1 MQRFFA
7 CFLVFALGCGGVQGS
22 GFEGEVELV
31 LLHTSDLHSALFPY
45 REKLGWA
52 DARRGLGTEG
62 TTASI
67 GGAARLATLVGR
79 ERALAER
86 SLVLDSGDAFQG
98 SLAFDTW
105 SGEPELLFLGAL
117 GVRAQALGNHELDRG
132 AENVVQRYRE
142 LATFPLLAANYSG
155 DATAGVAELVSPFAV
170 LDVRG
175 LRVGVVGVANARSV
189 PALRERPNELG
200 VAVLETAGAVQGA
213 LDALR
218 PVVDVVVVLTHL
230 GLDADHALVRETSG
244 IDVVLGGH
252 QHLALDEPAVVLD
265 CAEGTVMAAGGHR
278 RRCVSRR
285 VPVVHSGAYAK
296 YLGKLSLRLDD
307 AADRVGPTYEPL
319 DAHEVTSAT
328 FELLPAHAGVPEDA
342 AMRELLEPFR
352 AGAFAG
358 SELGGAVGFAPRSV
372 ARAGVTGGDSPLG
385 NVAADAVRRVAGT
398 ELALIGASSLRRDL
412 APGAFDTDALE
423 RSFPFDDPVVRV
435 RTTGRALRAA
445 FERAAETAFERDC
458 RTPVHVSGASVR
470 FRCPCERPPCADVFV
485 GATALCC
492 RDDAEC
498 APVGGACGA
507 APGELGWCFLPLVSD
522 AAYELATTAY
532 VADGNGGFFARIASG
547 DRSLAAPGLREAVGE
562 MLHDAEP
569 CDGVPDE
576 LRHLPCLD
584 ERVGARR
591 DGRLRIERP

>member
-1 MQRFFA
+1 
-7 CFLVFALGCGGVQGS
+7 V
-22 GFEGEVELV
+22 GEAELV

-79 ERALAER
+79 ERGLAER

-105 SGEPELLFLGAL
+105 SGEPELLALGAL

-132 AENVVQRYRE
+132 AENVIERYRE
-142 LATFPLLAANYSG
+142 LATFPLLAANYAG
-155 DATAGVAELVSPFAV
+155 DGTAGVAELVSPFVV
-170 LDVRG
+170 LDVGG
-175 LRVGVVGVANARSV
+175 LRVGVVGVANSGSV
-189 PALRERPNELG
+189 PALRERPNALG

-230 GLDADHALVRETSG
+230 GLDADRALVRETSG

-252 QHLALDEPAVVLD
+252 QHLALEEPVVVLD
-265 CAEGTVMAAGGHR
+265 CAEGTVADAGGR
-278 RRCVSRR
+278 FRRCASRR
-285 VPVVHSGAYAK
+285 VLVVHSGAYAK

-307 AADRVGPTYEPL
+307 AADRLGPTYEPL
-319 DAHEVTSAT
+319 DAHEVTRAT

-342 AMRELLEPFR
+342 AVRELLEPFR
-352 AGAFAG
+352 AGAFGA
-358 SELGGAVGFAPRSV
+358 SELGAVGFAPRAV
-372 ARAGVTGGDSPLG
+372 ARAGLTGGDSPLG
-385 NVAADAVRRVAGT
+385 NVAADAARRIAGT

-445 FERAAETAFERDC
+445 FERAAETAGERDC

-470 FRCPCERPPCADVFV
+470 FRCPCERPPCADVFA
-485 GATALCC
+485 GATELCC

-507 APGELGWCFLPLVSD
+507 SANELGWCFLPVVPD

-532 VADGNGGFFARIASG
+532 VADGNGGFFTRVAPG
-547 DRSLAAPGLREAVGE
+547 DRAFAAPGLREAVGE